1 MATNYPDNKPLL
13 DVYVRADD
21 GEMEQVGSYIVGGDT
36 EEGWKLYEI
45 PLTDYASSG
54 NISFAFY
61 GYTGGYMDVIY
72 LDNIE
77 IKAGLPSSIDGVDA
91 QGKEIESESWYTV
104 DGMKVEKPRGG
115 LFIHTVRYTDGTV
128 RTDKVAVE

>member
-1 MATNYPDNKPLL
+1 MPRKNAKKTNSSESDGQEFFAALAQIEKEKGISAEVMMKKITQALATAYKRDH
-13 DVYVRADD
+13 
-21 GEMEQVGSYIVGGDT
+21 
-36 EEGWKLYEI
+36 EG
-45 PLTDYASSG
+45 AG
-54 NISFAFY
+54 
-61 GYTGGYMDVIY
+61 
-72 LDNIE
+72 DNIE

-91 QGKEIESESWYTV
+91 QGKEVESESWYTV